1 VKNQSLNLLIT
12 PLLVAAFVY
21 PSGPLHADQ
30 SGIGQPL
37 AKQAVLSVLTCK
49 LDTKKSNVGDPVTAK
64 TLNPLKLN
72 DGSVLPVGSILAGKV
87 TKVQPKSSGGAVLA
101 VNFDRV
107 EKKDSGTMPV
117 HGLLVAVAPAPTL
130 SDGGGSTNDLP
141 LGSGGDSKGRIAAAT
156 GTSVS
161 GDSNALPP
169 IQPGSSIRGVT
180 LGTMPSSDGS
190 SVLQSTEKDIKLENG
205 TRLEIGLTAPQ

>member
-1 VKNQSLNLLIT
+1 MKNQSLNLFIT
-12 PLLVAAFVY
+12 PLLSAAFLC
-21 PSGPLHADQ
+21 SSNTLQAEQ
-30 SGIGQPL
+30 SSIGQPL

-49 LDTKKSNVGDPVTAK
+49 LDSKKSNVGDPVTAK

-107 EKKDSGTMPV
+107 EKKDLGTMPV
-117 HGLLVAVAPAPTL
+117 HGLLVAVAPAPSL
-130 SDGGGSTNDLP
+130 SDAGGSTEDLP

-156 GTSVS
+156 GTSIS
-161 GDSNALPP
+161 GGAAGLPP
-169 IQPGSSIRGVT
+169 IQPGSSIRGVI
-180 LGTMPSSDGS
+180 LNTMPSADGS

-205 TRLEIGLTAPQ
+205 TRLEFGLTAPL